1 MIRLTAYVSGKVQK
15 TGFRA
20 RVLSIARD
28 FNLKGYVQNL
38 DDGRVKVVAEGE
50 NYDVESLLAALDI
63 KNTLISVAD
72 IRKEYGAATGE
83 FQGFFKAVSGGET
96 DQRLDQAAQLLKEL
110 IVVNKDVVKEIRATR
125 EELRDEIR
133 ATREEVRATREEL
146 RDEIRATR
154 DDLKA
159 EIGSVRDEVKS
170 VRDEVKSSGD
180 MIAERIDS
188 AREEIAGK
196 IDDLHSDLKDD
207 CKERLVKIED
217 DVSQIKARIGI

>member
-63 KNTLISVAD
+63 KNTLICVAD

-125 EELRDEIR
+125 EE
-133 ATREEVRATREEL
+133 VRATREEL

-159 EIGSVRDEVKS
+159 EIGS

>member
-72 IRKEYGAATGE
+72 IRREYGAATSV

-110 IVVNKDVVKEIRATR
+110 IVVNKDVVKEI
-125 EELRDEIR
+125 
-133 ATREEVRATREEL
+133 RATREEL

-217 DVSQIKARIGI
+217 DVSQIKAKIGI

>member
-20 RVLSIARD
+20 RALSIARD

-72 IRKEYGAATGE
+72 IRREYGAATGE

-133 ATREEVRATREEL
+133 ATR
-146 RDEIRATR
+146 

-159 EIGSVRDEVKS
+159 EIGS

-217 DVSQIKARIGI
+217 DVSQIKARISI

>member
-15 TGFRA
+15 TGFWA

-170 VRDEVKSSGD
+170 SGD